1 MNAQPSLNTML
12 YAVLLLHLTDA
23 FTMLSGQNI
32 LALRFL
38 FVCFSCYRTTI
49 ENSSSHVLF
58 SFTPLFVL
66 SHFTV
71 IVLVCLNPWDRIGL
85 GREQDLFT
93 SHLKSRFCD
102 FYGSSTTFFFPRSW
116 LSSHQSVWNTSC
128 KYHALLQ
135 NWREFAA
142 RSKINQCWKKKI
154 VFPLERGSSLTWPA
168 TNWYKDLFTQRSKS

>member
-1 MNAQPSLNTML
+1 MNAQPSLNAVL

-23 FTMLSGQNI
+23 FRELSGHNI

-93 SHLKSRFCD
+93 SRLKSWFCD
-102 FYGSSTTFFFPRSW
+102 FYGSSTAIFFPDLDRVPIKVSEI
-116 LSSHQSVWNTSC
+116 QVANTMHYC
-128 KYHALLQ
+128 RTGENLQ
-135 NWREFAA
+135 PEP
-142 RSKINQCWKKKI
+142 K
-154 VFPLERGSSLTWPA
+154 
-168 TNWYKDLFTQRSKS
+168 